1 MKCQLKGREQKF
13 LQFFLQNKL
22 KEHKIIHV
30 QSLFTFLGFTILY
43 LTRSSSKLH
52 YSVYGVV
59 NFLLMLR
66 RIKRHVINMLLRGAD
81 KAYSRNVKFHVKY
94 NFTTIKGFS
103 FSRIDEPTTE
113 RILFHISFPSLI
125 RFHILMDFSLNTLE
139 LVSVFFHI
147 RHCYFLKLQSC
158 WGMKIN

>member
-1 MKCQLKGREQKF
+1 MIDYYSRNRFDPMQVVLVNSIRSLLYRYCKLFYENALKCQLKGKEQKF
-13 LQFFLQNKL
+13 LPFLLQNTL

-103 FSRIDEPTTE
+103 
-113 RILFHISFPSLI
+113 
-125 RFHILMDFSLNTLE
+125 
-139 LVSVFFHI
+139 
-147 RHCYFLKLQSC
+147 YFLALMNQPAKEFFFTFLFLA
-158 WGMKIN
+158 K

>member
-1 MKCQLKGREQKF
+1 MKTLWNVNSRVENKSF
-13 LQFFLQNKL
+13 LPFLLQNKL

-30 QSLFTFLGFTILY
+30 QSLFTFPGFTILY

-103 FSRIDEPTTE
+103 YFFALMKLPTKRIFLHIYFS
-113 RILFHISFPSLI
+113 SLI
-125 RFHILMDFSLNTLE
+125 RFHILMEFSLSFN
-139 LVSVFFHI
+139 
-147 RHCYFLKLQSC
+147 
-158 WGMKIN
+158 

>member
-1 MKCQLKGREQKF
+1 MKCQIKGKEQKF
-13 LQFFLQNKL
+13 LPFLLQNKL

-30 QSLFTFLGFTILY
+30 QSLFTFPGFTILY

-103 FSRIDEPTTE
+103 YFLALMNQPTKRIFLHIYFS
-113 RILFHISFPSLI
+113 SLI
-125 RFHILMDFSLNTLE
+125 SFHILMEFSLGIIE
-139 LVSVFFHI
+139 VI
-147 RHCYFLKLQSC
+147 R
-158 WGMKIN
+158 